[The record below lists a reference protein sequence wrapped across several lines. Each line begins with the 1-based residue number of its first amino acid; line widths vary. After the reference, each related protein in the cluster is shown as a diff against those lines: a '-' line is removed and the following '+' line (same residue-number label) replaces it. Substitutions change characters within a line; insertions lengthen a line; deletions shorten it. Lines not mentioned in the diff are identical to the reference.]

1 VVNISFRTTQL
12 LLAISAEIKYN
23 IGMKR
28 KRCVF
33 LPFILLLLLISAD
46 FLGAQESP
54 QVQYARRFQN
64 GTQLY
69 KLSRFQEAAIEFRR
83 AQEIAANVN
92 DKSASLY
99 WVILSQLAYSDFGS
113 AIRDMK
119 EKEKTAP
126 NSPYTRD
133 MLYHRGRVYYN
144 QGYFEEALY
153 FLNRYNQSVTD
164 VNRQSADR
172 RAASFFWMGECLYAM
187 GQLEEAEKFYAWVI
201 AKYTES
207 PKVEAASYRI
217 DLIKQKKIESELL
230 ALLQWSH
237 EEALRTSED
246 YQRTIRTYEYTL
258 NMYQRRIAELSNN
271 ENLIINMNNQELI
284 PNGGQRQVIEEI
296 PLPEKEIQEP
306 EGPEYSYNDYL
317 IERARQL
324 GSNVQEILNN
334 NEAGGP

>member
-1 VVNISFRTTQL
+1 
-12 LLAISAEIKYN
+12 
-23 IGMKR
+23 MKH
-28 KRCVF
+28 KKGV
-33 LPFILLLLLISAD
+33 LPFVLLLLLICAD

-54 QVQYARRFQN
+54 QAQYTRRYQN
-64 GTQLY
+64 GIQLY
-69 KLSRFQEAAIEFRR
+69 KLARYQEAAVEFRR
-83 AQEIAANVN
+83 AQEIAPTVN
-92 DKSASLY
+92 DKSAALY

-113 AIRDMK
+113 AVKDMEELIK
-119 EKEKTAP
+119 IAP

-144 QGYFEEALY
+144 QGYYEEALFY
-153 FLNRYNQSVTD
+153 LNHYNQSTTD
-164 VNRQSADR
+164 ADRQSADR

-187 GQLEEAEKFYAWVI
+187 GQYEEAEKFYAWVI
-201 AKYTES
+201 ARYNDS
-207 PKVEAASYRI
+207 PKVEAAAYRI

-271 ENLIINMNNQELI
+271 ESAILNMNNQEFR
-284 PNGGQRQVIEEI
+284 PSGAQQQTTEESAA
-296 PLPEKEIQEP
+296 PEGRLQEP
-306 EGPEYSYNDYL
+306 ESVEYTYNDYL

-324 GSNVQEILNN
+324 GNNVQEILDHT
-334 NEAGGP
+334 ESGGR

>member
-1 VVNISFRTTQL
+1 
-12 LLAISAEIKYN
+12 
-23 IGMKR
+23 MKQ
-28 KRCVF
+28 KRYVF
-33 LPFILLLLLISAD
+33 LTFVLLLLLICPNS
-46 FLGAQESP
+46 LGAQEGP
-54 QVQYARRFQN
+54 QAQFTRRYQN

-69 KLSRFQEAAIEFRR
+69 RLSRYQEAAIEFRR
-83 AQEIAANVN
+83 AQEIAGNAN
-92 DKSASLY
+92 DKSAALY

-113 AIRDMK
+113 AIRDM
-119 EKEKTAP
+119 EELEKTSP

-144 QGYFEEALY
+144 QGFFEEALY
-153 FLNRYNQSVTD
+153 FLNKYNQSTTD
-164 VNRQSADR
+164 SDRVSAER

-187 GQLEEAEKFYAWVI
+187 GQFEEAEKFYAWVI
-201 AKYTES
+201 ARYTES
-207 PKVEAASYRI
+207 PKVEAAAYRV

-271 ENLIINMNNQELI
+271 ENIILNMNNQEYR
-284 PNGGQRQVIEEI
+284 PNSSQPQIIEDI
-296 PLPEKEIQEP
+296 PLPEKTIQEP
-306 EGPEYSYNDYL
+306 EITEYSYNDYL

-324 GSNVQEILNN
+324 GNNVQEILSSS
-334 NEAGGP
+334 EAGGH